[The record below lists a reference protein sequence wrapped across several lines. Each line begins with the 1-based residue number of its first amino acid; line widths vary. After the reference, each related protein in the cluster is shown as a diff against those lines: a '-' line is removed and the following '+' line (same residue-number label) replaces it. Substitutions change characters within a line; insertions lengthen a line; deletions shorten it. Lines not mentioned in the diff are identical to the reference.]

1 MIAGKNIAIYGLLAR
16 EDWLAASTYYVTQF
30 FEIFDSTSSPSIASL
45 SSILQLWVPGFF
57 EIKTQYYITVFIKL
71 GPGWQSLVA
80 THKGHRTRSNT
91 SRCHVFLI
99 SREILWCILAWLDI
113 FITFLREFS

>member
-45 SSILQLWVPGFF
+45 SSILQFYHINSINFNIGLASMYPC
-57 EIKTQYYITVFIKL
+57 ITIYYHSDYTLPCFAMLPCV
-71 GPGWQSLVA
+71 GSEEGAAVRYQ
-80 THKGHRTRSNT
+80 
-91 SRCHVFLI
+91 
-99 SREILWCILAWLDI
+99 
-113 FITFLREFS
+113 